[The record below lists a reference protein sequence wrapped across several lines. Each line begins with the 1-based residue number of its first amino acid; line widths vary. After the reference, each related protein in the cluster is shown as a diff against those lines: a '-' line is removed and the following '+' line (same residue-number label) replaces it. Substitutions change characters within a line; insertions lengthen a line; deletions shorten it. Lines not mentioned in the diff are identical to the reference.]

1 MVFFPSSKDKE
12 VRLGCWI
19 RDYGQSSAYIID
31 RFIYVNVNWFGAAPL
46 VPAGLLMRS
55 TVHFKSQTVLSL
67 TAFISTKVE
76 RCLRVIFLLKAI
88 TLQLI

>member
-31 RFIYVNVNWFGAAPL
+31 RFIYVNVNWFGAAPSG
-46 VPAGLLMRS
+46 AGWS
-55 TVHFKSQTVLSL
+55 SDAVYS
-67 TAFISTKVE
+67 AF
-76 RCLRVIFLLKAI
+76 
-88 TLQLI
+88 